1 MQVGLLDR
9 GASLEAFYKDPETKG
24 RKNVTRGNWL
34 KSAALLHFNFENDSH
49 LRYHSSRTTEEYWKM
64 IKNFGAFSC
73 AVAVG
78 LLTGC
83 GSDSDSNDTTTATL
97 AEPTQ
102 KVLAVSASGHDR
114 FFAVA
119 FDSQGNFYATGS
131 VADST
136 ESTADSKM
144 LVAKF
149 KADGELDTSFG
160 TNGYASHNATLGTGG
175 EVARSI
181 LVQSS
186 GKIVIAGTMEH
197 SGAQDARDRDIA
209 VMRLNTD
216 GSLDSSFGTNGL
228 VTLDLSEGEVSGT
241 SFVADSF
248 GGMIADSSGRLL
260 IHAAKKRTDATDS
273 DFVLLRLSADG
284 VPDTTFGTAGQF
296 SLDIRNLSA
305 TPKPALI
312 LPNGQILGT
321 GYMRDGN
328 VVVPVIYRTD
338 ANGQLDTSYA
348 VNGIYSEAVLSA
360 VTEVYSAALVD
371 DALVTVGY
379 GRNNEQENLDFLSL
393 RIKADGTRDT
403 SFGGAGYVRVDA
415 AGFNDNGR
423 NMTALPDGR
432 VLLVGGGRTA
442 EQAVD
447 GMVAVLGTDGA
458 ADTAFAEKGFKLF
471 DFGGSTDFLWG
482 AAVSPAADKAVV
494 VGLKGAG
501 AEGGNDD
508 AALVLIP
515 LK

>member
-1 MQVGLLDR
+1 
-9 GASLEAFYKDPETKG
+9 
-24 RKNVTRGNWL
+24 
-34 KSAALLHFNFENDSH
+34 
-49 LRYHSSRTTEEYWKM
+49 M
-64 IKNFGAFSC
+64 IKNFSAFSC
-73 AVAVG
+73 AVAMG

-83 GSDSDSNDTTTATL
+83 SGDSDSNETTTATI
-97 AEPTQ
+97 AEPSQ

-114 FFAVA
+114 LFGVA
-119 FDSQGNFYATGS
+119 FDSQGNFFATGS

-136 ESTADSKM
+136 ETTADSKM

-160 TNGYASHNATLGTGG
+160 TNGYAIHNAIVGTGG

-181 LVQSS
+181 VVQSS
-186 GKIVIAGTMEH
+186 GKIVIAGTIEH
-197 SGAQDARDRDIA
+197 AGAQDARDRDIA
-209 VMRLNTD
+209 VLRLNAD
-216 GSLDSSFGTNGL
+216 GTLDSSFGTNGL

-248 GGMIADSSGRLL
+248 GGLAADSSGRLL
-260 IHAAKKRTDATDS
+260 IHAAKKRTGATDT
-273 DFVLLRLSADG
+273 DFVLVRLSADG
-284 VPDTTFGTAGQF
+284 VLDTSFGTAGQ
-296 SLDIRNLSA
+296 STLDIRNLSA
-305 TPKPALI
+305 TPKPLLV

-338 ANGQLDTSYA
+338 ANGQLDTSFG
-348 VNGIYSEAVLSA
+348 VSGIYSEAVLSS
-360 VTEVYSAALVD
+360 VTEVYSAALQG

-393 RIKADGTRDT
+393 RIKADGTRDKAY
-403 SFGGAGYVRVDA
+403 GGEGYVRIDA
-415 AGFNDNGR
+415 KGFNDNGR

-432 VLLVGGGRTA
+432 MLLVGGGRTA

-447 GMVAVLGTDGA
+447 GMAVVLGVDGS
-458 ADTAFAEKGFKLF
+458 ADTNFAEKGTRLF

-482 AAVSPAADKAVV
+482 AAVSPSGDKAVAI
-494 VGLKGAG
+494 GLKGAG

-508 AALVLIP
+508 AALVIIP

>member
-1 MQVGLLDR
+1 
-9 GASLEAFYKDPETKG
+9 
-24 RKNVTRGNWL
+24 
-34 KSAALLHFNFENDSH
+34 
-49 LRYHSSRTTEEYWKM
+49 M
-64 IKNFGAFSC
+64 IKNFSPLTC

-83 GSDSDSNDTTTATL
+83 GNDSDSNDTTAATL

-114 FFAVA
+114 LFGVA

-131 VADST
+131 VADAT
-136 ESTADSKM
+136 DTTADSKM
-144 LVAKF
+144 LVVKF
-149 KADGELDTSFG
+149 KADGDVDTSFG
-160 TNGYASHNATLGTGG
+160 SNGYAIHNAIVGAGG

-181 LVQSS
+181 VVQSS
-186 GKIVIAGTMEH
+186 GKIVIAGTVEH
-197 SGAQDARDRDIA
+197 AGAQDARDRDIA
-209 VMRLNTD
+209 VLRLNAD
-216 GSLDSSFGTNGL
+216 GTLDSGFGTNGI

-248 GGMIADSSGRLL
+248 GGLTADSSGRLL
-260 IHAAKKRTDATDS
+260 IHAAKKRTGATDT

-284 VPDTTFGTAGQF
+284 VLDTGFGTAGQF
-296 SLDIRNLSA
+296 TLDIKNLSA

-321 GYMRDGN
+321 GYMRDGS

-360 VTEVYSAALVD
+360 VTEVYSAALQG
-371 DALVTVGY
+371 DAIVTVGY

-403 SFGGAGYVRVDA
+403 TFGGDGFVRVDA

-432 VLLVGGGRTA
+432 MLLVGGGRTA

-447 GMVAVLGTDGA
+447 GMIAVLGVDGV
-458 ADTAFAEKGFKLF
+458 ADESFAEKGRKLF
-471 DFGGSTDFLWG
+471 DFGGSADFLWG
-482 AAVSPAADKAVV
+482 AAVSPAGDKAVV

-508 AALVLIP
+508 AALVLVP